1 MLINM
6 PSDSQDAFVNL
17 NPLLHEPARLA
28 ILAALAPAQ
37 YVEFSTL
44 LKLVGVSKSSL
55 SKHVSALADAGI
67 IVVENSPADRRVRR
81 LSLSE
86 PGRESFNVYLQQ
98 LEDLVRSARGQD
110 K

>member
-1 MLINM
+1 MIDV
-6 PSDSQDAFVNL
+6 PTRAEDAFVNL
-17 NPLLHEPARLA
+17 DPLLHEPARLA
-28 ILAALAPAQ
+28 ILAALAPAE

-55 SKHVSALADAGI
+55 SKHISALADAGI
-67 IVVENSPADRRVRR
+67 ITIENSPADRRVRR

-110 K
+110 E

>member
-1 MLINM
+1 MIDV
-6 PSDSQDAFVNL
+6 PTDAEDAFVNL
-17 NPLLHEPARLA
+17 DPLLHEPARLA
-28 ILAALAPAQ
+28 ILAALAPAE

-55 SKHVSALADAGI
+55 SKHISALADAGI
-67 IVVENSPADRRVRR
+67 ITIENSPADRRVRR

-86 PGRESFNVYLQQ
+86 PGRESFDVYLQQ

-110 K
+110 E